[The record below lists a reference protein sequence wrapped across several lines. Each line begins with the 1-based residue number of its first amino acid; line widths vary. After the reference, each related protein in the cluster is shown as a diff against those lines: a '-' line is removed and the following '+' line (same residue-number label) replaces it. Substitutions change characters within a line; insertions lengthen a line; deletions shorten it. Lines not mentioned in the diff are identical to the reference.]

1 MSRHPEQSVEIQ
13 PLNEAL
19 WEFPM
24 DYPIKL
30 IGLAVPE
37 LKQEVEA
44 IFLKHFPQFDTST
57 IETKPSSKGTYHS
70 IRAHLH
76 FENIGQVHA
85 LYDDLKACSHIKT
98 AL

>member
-1 MSRHPEQSVEIQ
+1 MSHNQEQSIEIQ

-44 IFLKHFPQFDTST
+44 IFLKNFPQFDTST
-57 IETKPSSKGTYHS
+57 IEAKPSSKGTYHS
-70 IRAHLH
+70 IRALLR
-76 FENIGQVHA
+76 FDNIDQVHA
-85 LYDDLKACSHIKT
+85 LYDDLKACKHIKT